1 MEFIK
6 KIRESKNI
14 SSYRMSKE
22 LGFPSQKHYA
32 AFEDTKQ
39 AVSMDK
45 LIRLWR
51 YSGLSAK
58 AFLEMIEE
66 EVGAKTTEELEE

>member
-6 KIRESKNI
+6 KIRESKNVTG
-14 SSYRMSKE
+14 YRIAKE
-22 LGFPSQKHYA
+22 LGFYDCKHYLH
-32 AFEDTKQ
+32 FENAKK
-39 AVSMDK
+39 AVNLDK

>member
-6 KIRESKNI
+6 KIRESKNL

-22 LGFPSQKHYA
+22 LGFPSPKHYA

-66 EVGAKTTEELEE
+66 EVCGNEAAE